1 MELSKTKVQP
11 SNLTPLLNNNKFDYQ
26 MNNEFVKHSLFLG
39 SISGYFSLL
48 PAKWFSIFESIFLAS
63 DLQQNVLLNLRK
75 TFWRNKEPNEGFDE
89 PFFSGTCLYFGI
101 VTKRHWSNNITIH
114 CCISSSE
121 AIRWSFIVQFALISE
136 NGNCQ
141 WCKPLSA
148 WINAVLWRTVGTDKP
163 LFTLKVFNCSFND
176 FHFSSESFWPVY
188 LVSFSS
194 WDSGVCC

>member
-1 MELSKTKVQP
+1 MNSLNTACSLAQFQATFHFFLPNGFPYLNLYFWQVIFSKTC
-11 SNLTPLLNNNKFDYQ
+11 YQ
-26 MNNEFVKHSLFLG
+26 TWGKRFEGTKNQMKASMNH
-39 SISGYFSLL
+39 FSQ
-48 PAKWFSIFESIFLAS
+48 AH
-63 DLQQNVLLNLRK
+63 
-75 TFWRNKEPNEGFDE
+75 
-89 PFFSGTCLYFGI
+89 FGI

-176 FHFSSESFWPVY
+176 FHFSSESFWPIY